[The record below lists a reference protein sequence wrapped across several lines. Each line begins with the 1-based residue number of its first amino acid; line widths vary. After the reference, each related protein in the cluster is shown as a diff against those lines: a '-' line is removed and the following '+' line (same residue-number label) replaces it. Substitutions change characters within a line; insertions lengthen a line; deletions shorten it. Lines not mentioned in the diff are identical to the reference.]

1 MTRQQQTF
9 NTPTSALIACLCVC
23 LFAHAQAAE
32 KWSRQLEPTSPGVSD
47 SFDWVPLAQPVDSS
61 TAKDRSANARV
72 LTYSQ
77 AFPPNGRFGDLP
89 KPHNPPAPQQQPFDF
104 PYQFQRFVNQPQTR
118 PQIGS
123 PFGAS
128 PLKASALQ
136 GGEPTSQ
143 SFFKFEMPFR
153 PDGGNRDVG
162 ATGPS
167 SLQTGYQIQHTFGG
181 GGAQAT
187 LFSSPLYNQQP
198 VFPPEFHPIP
208 QKPIQQP
215 LQKPLPQQNY
225 IEDSFPAKN
234 IYRESK
240 PNPTQQSLQSV
251 TPQVFPADPPVEQF
265 FDLNKPQSSYNGQIP
280 SYQQPESLPTAPF
293 QQSAPTAPAL
303 APNSNAGNPQDVQ
316 LLYVP
321 YDTLYNQQK
330 PESQAYEVN
339 KYNVNPSLPTVNPF
353 QINNFYTQDTLGS
366 LDQQNYFTSTPSTS
380 TSRPKT
386 TTLKPTT
393 IFQNYVNPQQQL
405 TTPRP
410 KPKAHQPPLA
420 MFLVRNSARPTQA
433 DVVSALR
440 HSNTIAVVD
449 APTKKI
455 PDIFVGP
462 AGMST
467 PEGYAKFELPY
478 LSQLAQ
484 TRELREIPFFVAPLS
499 YRTPSG
505 FNKILLPEPHVGSIV
520 INLAKSNSATQEIV
534 SQPAKPSAVYS
545 QNDINQYQ
553 PPQPTQRV
561 RPQRVKQPSA
571 TKDYYPALNE
581 PVQKPRDQFEI
592 TTQRST
598 LAPTRGNKF
607 NYFYNQDAI
616 REVNSPKVTK
626 LDRPKKKRPQHTVQQ
641 QQQQPIEQPAFTQTI
656 NNPYAQFQ
664 PAPNQIINDDIY
676 KVQPNRPAPSTST
689 STSTTT
695 TTTSTTS
702 TTAAPAHTFFTYNPN
717 GQVDYQNA
725 NGPLYSFGTI
735 PKEPV
740 EEQLPR
746 FTTRPPTS
754 TTPEEEYRMKQYFRQ
769 QDAFRNRP
777 QLVNPTN
784 PPFEQVQY
792 TPVDLDYERDANVPS
807 TTHKT
812 TSTTK
817 QRITFYSPSQS
828 AISGPEDAYNVVS
841 PQRPDVLELQREKD
855 VQLELKPHRQQAS
868 SQRPLYNQNEIP
880 DSTVEYDP
888 NPYHVPSELPPL
900 TPNLPGLVNNL
911 QEKDKQN
918 AIGELATTT
927 PNQPEP
933 EPEQPTRP
941 TRRPLNRVRKPL
953 VSKVTSSVSYS
964 ETETSTRRPAQRVR
978 RPFGSRATA
987 STTTSPDN
995 EGEITPTTRRPS
1007 SAARNP
1013 LIRNPNRIRY
1023 QPTQEER
1030 QSLRTKH
1037 RKKYG
1042 ESGKDEDL
1050 DYQRDVL
1057 NQNYPVIKPLSSR
1070 KPSSPTAIPS
1080 SYATNYGSEA
1090 PTSETQQVYTVTPSN
1105 TVETNEQT
1113 FPAGMLEPMQI
1124 AQQYSQYTKD
1134 NFGPGYFPNQED
1146 LSPTEPI
1153 IRNEINPVFTTL
1165 PSTTSTTTTTAAPT
1179 TTTEEPLVTTR
1190 RSPFIRRNYPRLRTT
1205 TTEPPTTTT
1214 PETETKTSLRPRIPP
1229 RKVIRVRARTRRPQI
1244 LSSTTSIPEE
1254 EAEVEEPKNNF
1265 RKINRF
1271 NHDLYENE
1279 ASPPQRRRQRPNFQL
1294 DGQESQWSPALK
1306 FGGNHHFKPTNP
1318 KEQNKEKEH
1327 KFEEEPEIVTIGPED
1342 SKKAD
1347 NFEVNVSAGF
1357 GETKPTLK
1365 GPNLKPEKSFA
1376 ELLEE
1381 VMGKAP
1387 EEKPLESAE
1396 ESTQRTTDGTF
1407 FESQK
1412 TTIFNRVNR
1421 RNKFKK
1427 LRLPSTQNTESFETA
1442 ESQGL
1447 GSQLY
1452 NSLYGKEKSTDE
1464 IVKELKTTTPL
1475 TPESSTLTTTTNS
1488 PLSTMN
1494 TNEPT
1499 TSEPLEVTSFATTL
1513 AMDDDLDR
1521 STIAPT
1527 GNEDENA
1534 TEESATR
1541 RMDEA
1546 VDDLESQPSIF
1557 SEVKRQ
1563 LHDLFAIDESED
1575 HAVTAALAAVGKRR
1589 QEYMNIKR
1597 TKADTTTQAMNAVTE
1612 EATEPTL
1619 SATAVKTPADDQ
1631 AKKNLMDKVIYATST
1646 SMKVTSETEICY
1658 RGRCIRS
1665 EDLPANHK
1673 LN

>member
-1 MTRQQQTF
+1 MTRRLQIF
-9 NTPTSALIACLCVC
+9 ITPISVLVICVWVC
-23 LFAHAQAAE
+23 LLAPAHAAE

-47 SFDWVPLAQPVDSS
+47 SFDWVPVAQPVDSS

-77 AFPPNGRFGDLP
+77 AFPPNGRFGDLH
-89 KPHNPPAPQQQPFDF
+89 KPHNPPVSQQQPFDF
-104 PYQFQRFVNQPQTR
+104 PYQFQRFVNPPPR
-118 PQIGS
+118 PQVGS
-123 PFGAS
+123 PFGAP
-128 PLKASALQ
+128 PLKPAAPAVSLQ
-136 GGEPTSQ
+136 SGEPTSQ

-153 PDGGNRDVG
+153 TDGGNRG
-162 ATGPS
+162 ASGPPS

-181 GGAQAT
+181 GAQAT
-187 LFSSPLYNQQP
+187 LFSSPVYNDQP

-208 QKPIQQP
+208 QKPLQQS
-215 LQKPLPQQNY
+215 LQKPLPQQNF
-225 IEDSFPAKN
+225 IEDSFPTKN
-234 IYRESK
+234 VYRESK

-251 TPQVFPADPPVEQF
+251 TPQVFPVEPPADQF
-265 FDLNKPQSSYNGQIP
+265 FDLNRPSSFNSQLP
-280 SYQQPESLPTAPF
+280 FQQADSVPTAPF
-293 QQSAPTAPAL
+293 QQSATAPTAPAS
-303 APNSNAGNPQDVQ
+303 APTSNGGNQQDVQ

-330 PESQAYEVN
+330 PESQAFEVN
-339 KYNVNPSLPTVNPF
+339 KYNINAGLPTVNPF
-353 QINNFYTQDTLGS
+353 QINQFYTQDSLGP
-366 LDQQNYFTSTPSTS
+366 LDQQNYFTTSTTTTS

-393 IFQNYVNPQQQL
+393 IFQNYANPQL

-420 MFLVRNSARPTQA
+420 MFLVRNSARPTQS

-455 PDIFVGP
+455 PEIFVGP

-467 PEGYAKFELPY
+467 PDGYIKFDLPY
-478 LSQLAQ
+478 LSQLTQ
-484 TRELREIPFFVAPLS
+484 TRELRDIPFFVAPLS

-520 INLAKSNSATQEIV
+520 INLAKSNSITQEVI
-534 SQPAKPSAVYS
+534 SQPAKPSVVYS

-553 PPQPTQRV
+553 APPQPTQRV
-561 RPQRVKQPSA
+561 RPHRVKQPST
-571 TKDYYPALNE
+571 TKDYYPAGTLNE
-581 PVQKPRDQFEI
+581 PVHKNRDQFEV
-592 TTQRST
+592 TTQRAT

-616 REVNSPKVTK
+616 QEVSSPKVTK
-626 LDRPKKKRPQHTVQQ
+626 HDRPKKKRPQHV
-641 QQQQPIEQPAFTQTI
+641 QQQQPIEQPTFTQTI

-664 PAPNQIINDDIY
+664 PAPNQIFSDDIY

-702 TTAAPAHTFFTYNPN
+702 TTAAPAHAFFTFNPN
-717 GQVDYQNA
+717 GQVEFPSA
-725 NGPLYSFGTI
+725 HGPLYSFGTI

-740 EEQLPR
+740 EEQVPR
-746 FTTRPPTS
+746 FTTRPP

-777 QLVNPTN
+777 QIVNPTN

-792 TPVDLDYERDANVPS
+792 TPVDLDYERNQNVP

-817 QRITFYSPSQS
+817 QRVTFYSPSQPAAS
-828 AISGPEDAYNVVS
+828 APEDAYNVV
-841 PQRPDVLELQREKD
+841 QQPDFAELQRDKEI
-855 VQLELKPHRQQAS
+855 QAELKPHRKQPS
-868 SQRPLYNQNEIP
+868 NHRPLYNQNEIP
-880 DSTVEYDP
+880 DSTVEYEP

-911 QEKDKQN
+911 EENDKQN
-918 AIGELATTT
+918 AVAELATTT
-927 PNQPEP
+927 PAQPEK
-933 EPEQPTRP
+933 ELPTRP
-941 TRRPLNRVRKPL
+941 TRRPINRVRKPV

-964 ETETSTRRPAQRVR
+964 ETETSTRRPIQRVR
-978 RPFGSRATA
+978 RPFGARATA
-987 STTTSPDN
+987 STTATPDGEEEATS
-995 EGEITPTTRRPS
+995 TTRRPS

-1023 QPTQEER
+1023 QPTPEER
-1030 QSLRTKH
+1030 QTLRTKQ

-1042 ESGKDEDL
+1042 DSGKDEDL

-1057 NQNYPVIKPLSSR
+1057 KQNYPIIKPLSSR
-1070 KPSSPTAIPS
+1070 TPSSPTAIPS
-1080 SYATNYGSEA
+1080 SYTTSTGAEA

-1146 LSPTEPI
+1146 LGPTEPI

-1165 PSTTSTTTTTAAPT
+1165 PSTITSTTSTTTTT
-1179 TTTEEPLVTTR
+1179 TEEPQVTTR

-1205 TTEPPTTTT
+1205 TTEAPTTA
-1214 PETETKTSLRPRIPP
+1214 PAETETKTSLRPRIPP
-1229 RKVIRVRARTRRPQI
+1229 RKVIKVRTRTRRPQYSV
-1244 LSSTTSIPEE
+1244 SSTPSPEE
-1254 EAEVEEPKNNF
+1254 ESEVEEPKNNF

-1271 NHDLYENE
+1271 NHDLYEND
-1279 ASPPQRRRQRPNFQL
+1279 AAPPQRRRQRPSFQL

-1306 FGGNHHFKPTNP
+1306 LGSNHHFKPSNP
-1318 KEQNKEKEH
+1318 KDRAKESEH
-1327 KFEEEPEIVTIGPED
+1327 KFEEEPEIVTIGPEND
-1342 SKKAD
+1342 KKAD
-1347 NFEVNVSAGF
+1347 NFEVNVSASF
-1357 GETKPTLK
+1357 GEVKPTVK
-1365 GPNLKPEKSFA
+1365 APNLKPEKSFA

-1387 EEKPLESAE
+1387 EEKPLESVE
-1396 ESTQRTTDGTF
+1396 ETSTRSTDDTF

-1412 TTIFNRVNR
+1412 TTIFNRINR

-1427 LRLPSTQNTESFETA
+1427 LRLPSTPNSESFETA
-1442 ESQGL
+1442 ESQNL

-1452 NSLYGKEKSTDE
+1452 NSLYGKEKSTIE
-1464 IVKELKTTTPL
+1464 IVNELKTTTPL
-1475 TPESSTLTTTTNS
+1475 TPASIGKITGTTLTTTAS
-1488 PLSTMN
+1488 PLSTMY
-1494 TNEPT
+1494 TDEPT
-1499 TSEPLEVTSFATTL
+1499 ASEQLEVTSYATTL
-1513 AMDDDLDR
+1513 AMDEAVEK
-1521 STIAPT
+1521 TTNAPVE
-1527 GNEDENA
+1527 NEAESVTA
-1534 TEESATR
+1534 ESATR
-1541 RMDEA
+1541 RMDDA

-1597 TKADTTTQAMNAVTE
+1597 TKPDTTTQAMNAAADVTSTTESTISATTE
-1612 EATEPTL
+1612 E
-1619 SATAVKTPADDQ
+1619 TA
-1631 AKKNLMDKVIYATST
+1631 AKKPLQKSLMDQVVYATST
-1646 SMKVTSETEICY
+1646 STKVTSETEICY

-1673 LN
+1673 LH

>member
-1 MTRQQQTF
+1 MTPQQQQRQKVVFTT
-9 NTPTSALIACLCVC
+9 TPTRTLIAACICVC
-23 LFAHAQAAE
+23 LFAHAQAAD
-32 KWSRQLEPTSPGVSD
+32 KWSRQLEPTSPGISD

-89 KPHNPPAPQQQPFDF
+89 KPHNPASTQQQRQQQQQPFDF
-104 PYQFQRFVNQPQTR
+104 PYQFQRFVNPPPAAR
-118 PQIGS
+118 PQVGS
-123 PFGAS
+123 PFGTPPKA
-128 PLKASALQ
+128 ASALQ

-153 PDGGNRDVG
+153 TDGSNRDP
-162 ATGPS
+162 AAGPG

-181 GGAQAT
+181 GAQAT
-187 LFSSPLYNQQP
+187 LFSSPLFNQQP

-208 QKPIQQP
+208 QKPVQQS
-215 LQKPLPQQNY
+215 LQKPLPQQNF
-225 IEDSFPAKN
+225 IEDSFPSKN
-234 IYRESK
+234 IYHESK

-251 TPQVFPADPPVEQF
+251 TPQVFPADPELDHF
-265 FDLNKPQSSYNGQIP
+265 FDLNKPQSSFNAPLP
-280 SYQQPESLPTAPF
+280 SYQQSATAPTAPF
-293 QQSAPTAPAL
+293 QQTAPTAPSSVQS
-303 APNSNAGNPQDVQ
+303 SNAGSSQDVQ

-330 PESQAYEVN
+330 PDSQAFEVN
-339 KYNVNPSLPTVNPF
+339 KYNVNPLPTVNPF
-353 QINNFYTQDTLGS
+353 QINQFYTQDTLGS
-366 LDQQNYFTSTPSTS
+366 LDQQNYFTPTTSTS

-393 IFQNYVNPQQQL
+393 IFQNFANPQQQQL

-420 MFLVRNSARPTQA
+420 MFLVRNTARPTQS

-440 HSNTIAVVD
+440 HSNTISVVD

-455 PDIFVGP
+455 PEIFVSP

-467 PEGYAKFELPY
+467 PDGYVKFDLPY
-478 LSQLAQ
+478 LSQLTQ

-520 INLAKSNSATQEIV
+520 INLAKSGSSTQEQII
-534 SQPAKPSAVYS
+534 SQPAKPNVVYS

-561 RPQRVKQPSA
+561 RPQRVKQPAA

-581 PVQKPRDQFEI
+581 PLQKNRDQFEV
-592 TTQRST
+592 TTQRAT

-616 REVNSPKVTK
+616 HEISSPKVTK
-626 LDRPKKKRPQHTVQQ
+626 HDRPKKKRPQHV

-664 PAPNQIINDDIY
+664 PQPNQIINDDIY
-676 KVQPNRPAPSTST
+676 KVQPNRPAPIASSTSK
-689 STSTTT
+689 TT

-702 TTAAPAHTFFTYNPN
+702 TTAAPAHTFFTFNPN
-717 GQVDYQNA
+717 GQLEYQNT
-725 NGPLYSFGTI
+725 NGPLYSFGDL

-769 QDAFRNRP
+769 QEAFRNRP
-777 QLVNPTN
+777 QIVNPTN

-792 TPVDLDYERDANVPS
+792 TPVDLDYERGANAPS

-817 QRITFYSPSQS
+817 QRVTFYSPSQTGVS
-828 AISGPEDAYNVVS
+828 APEDAYNVVS
-841 PQRPDVLELQREKD
+841 PQQAELTQLQREKD
-855 VQLELKPHRQQAS
+855 IQTELKSHRQQAS
-868 SQRPLYNQNEIP
+868 NQRPLYNQNEIP
-880 DSTVEYDP
+880 DSTVEYEP

-918 AIGELATTT
+918 AVSELATTT
-927 PNQPEP
+927 PNQPVE
-933 EPEQPTRP
+933 ELPTRP
-941 TRRPLNRVRKPL
+941 TRRPINRIRKP
-953 VSKVTSSVSYS
+953 VVTSSVSYS
-964 ETETSTRRPAQRVR
+964 EGETSTRRPTQRVR
-978 RPFGSRATA
+978 RPFGARATTA
-987 STTTSPDN
+987 SPDV
-995 EGEITPTTRRPS
+995 EGEVTSTTRRPS

-1023 QPTQEER
+1023 QPTPEER
-1030 QSLRTKH
+1030 QSLRTKQ

-1042 ESGKDEDL
+1042 NSGKDEDL

-1070 KPSSPTAIPS
+1070 TPSSPTAIPS
-1080 SYATNYGSEA
+1080 SYAANIGSEA

-1153 IRNEINPVFTTL
+1153 IRNEINP
-1165 PSTTSTTTTTAAPT
+1165 
-1179 TTTEEPLVTTR
+1179 EPEVTTR

-1205 TTEPPTTTT
+1205 TTETPTTST
-1214 PETETKTSLRPRIPP
+1214 PETETKSSLRPRIPP
-1229 RKVIRVRARTRRPQI
+1229 RKVIKVRARTRRPLTQA
-1244 LSSTTSIPEE
+1244 STTSNPEE
-1254 EAEVEEPKNNF
+1254 EGEVEEPKTNL

-1271 NHDLYENE
+1271 NHDLYEND
-1279 ASPPQRRRQRPNFQL
+1279 ATPPQRRRQRPTFQL

-1306 FGGNHHFKPTNP
+1306 FGSNHHFKPTNP
-1318 KEQNKEKEH
+1318 KEQKKENDH
-1327 KFEEEPEIVTIGPED
+1327 KFEDEPEIVTVGPED
-1342 SKKAD
+1342 SKNAD
-1347 NFEVNVSAGF
+1347 NYEVKVSANL
-1357 GETKPTLK
+1357 GEAKPTLK
-1365 GPNLKPEKSFA
+1365 APNLKPEKSFA

-1387 EEKPLESAE
+1387 EEKPLESDE
-1396 ESTQRTTDGTF
+1396 ETTQRTTDGTF

-1412 TTIFNRVNR
+1412 TTIFNRINR

-1427 LRLPSTQNTESFETA
+1427 LKLPTAQNNESFETA

-1452 NSLYGKEKSTDE
+1452 NSLYNQDKSTDE
-1464 IVKELKTTTPL
+1464 LVKELKTTTPL
-1475 TPESSTLTTTTNS
+1475 TPLPTTLTTTPS
-1488 PLSTMN
+1488 PVSTQAN
-1494 TNEPT
+1494 TEPT
-1499 TSEPLEVTSFATTL
+1499 TAEQLEVTSFATTL
-1513 AMDDDLDR
+1513 AIDEAIDK
-1521 STIAPT
+1521 TTVAPAEQDAEGVT
-1527 GNEDENA
+1527 V
-1534 TEESATR
+1534 ESATR

-1597 TKADTTTQAMNAVTE
+1597 TKADTTTQAMNAEVTPT
-1612 EATEPTL
+1612 TEPTP
-1619 SATAVKTPADDQ
+1619 TVKGAAADGK
-1631 AKKNLMDKVIYATST
+1631 AKKNLMDQVVYATST

>member
-1 MTRQQQTF
+1 MIRQLQMF
-9 NTPTSALIACLCVC
+9 NTPINTLLACLLVC
-23 LFAHAQAAE
+23 WLARAHAAE

-47 SFDWVPLAQPVDSS
+47 SFDWVPVAQPVDSS

-77 AFPPNGRFGDLP
+77 AYPPNGRFGDLP
-89 KPHNPPAPQQQPFDF
+89 KPHNPPVSQQQPFDF
-104 PYQFQRFVNQPQTR
+104 PYQFQRFANQPPPRSQV
-118 PQIGS
+118 GS
-123 PFGAS
+123 PFGAP
-128 PLKASALQ
+128 PLKAAAPAASSLQ
-136 GGEPTSQ
+136 SGEPTSQ

-153 PDGGNRDVG
+153 TEGGSHG
-162 ATGPS
+162 ASGSPG
-167 SLQTGYQIQHTFGG
+167 SLQTGYQIQHILG

-187 LFSSPLYNQQP
+187 LFSSPLFNQQP

-208 QKPIQQP
+208 QKPLQQT

-225 IEDSFPAKN
+225 IEDSFPSKN
-234 IYRESK
+234 VYRESK

-251 TPQVFPADPPVEQF
+251 TPQVFPVEQQVDQF
-265 FDLNKPQSSYNGQIP
+265 FDLNKPSSFNAQLP
-280 SYQQPESLPTAPF
+280 FQHTDSAPTAPY
-293 QQSAPTAPAL
+293 QQSGSAPTAPASL
-303 APNSNAGNPQDVQ
+303 PTSNGGSQQDVQ

-321 YDTLYNQQK
+321 YDTLFNQQK
-330 PESQAYEVN
+330 PESQGFELN
-339 KYNVNPSLPTVNPF
+339 KYNVNAGLPTVNPF
-353 QINNFYTQDTLGS
+353 QINQFYTQDSLDS
-366 LDQQNYFTSTPSTS
+366 LDQQNYFASSITTS

-393 IFQNYVNPQQQL
+393 IFQNYANQQP

-420 MFLVRNSARPTQA
+420 MFLVRNSVRPTQT

-440 HSNTIAVVD
+440 HSNTIAVID

-455 PDIFVGP
+455 PEIFVGP

-467 PEGYAKFELPY
+467 PDGYVKFDLPY

-520 INLAKSNSATQEIV
+520 INLAKSSSAPQAV
-534 SQPAKPSAVYS
+534 LSQPAKPSAVYS
-545 QNDINQYQ
+545 QNDISQYQ
-553 PPQPTQRV
+553 SPPPTQRV
-561 RPQRVKQPSA
+561 RPHRVKQPSA
-571 TKDYYPALNE
+571 TKDYYPAAVLNE
-581 PVQKPRDQFEI
+581 PVHKNRDQYEI

-598 LAPTRGNKF
+598 LPPTRGNKF

-616 REVNSPKVTK
+616 HEVSSPKVTK
-626 LDRPKKKRPQHTVQQ
+626 HDRPKKKRPQNV
-641 QQQQPIEQPAFTQTI
+641 QQQPIEQPAFPQTI

-664 PAPNQIINDDIY
+664 PAPNQITNDDIY
-676 KVQPNRPAPSTST
+676 KVQSSRPSPSTSP

-702 TTAAPAHTFFTYNPN
+702 TTAAPAQTFYSFNPN
-717 GQVDYQNA
+717 GQVEFQSA
-725 NGPLYSFGTI
+725 NGPLYSFDTI

-740 EEQLPR
+740 EEQAPR
-746 FTTRPPTS
+746 FTTRPPSSTS
-754 TTPEEEYRMKQYFRQ
+754 PEEEYHMKQYYRQ
-769 QDAFRNRP
+769 QEAFRNRP
-777 QLVNPTN
+777 QIVSPTN

-792 TPVDLDYERDANVPS
+792 TPVDLDYGRDVNAPS

-812 TSTTK
+812 TSPTK
-817 QRITFYSPSQS
+817 QRVTFYSPSQPGSS
-828 AISGPEDAYNVVS
+828 APEDAYNVV
-841 PQRPDVLELQREKD
+841 QQPDFAELQQEK
-855 VQLELKPHRQQAS
+855 VIEGELKPQRKQPSNH
-868 SQRPLYNQNEIP
+868 RPLYNQNEIP

-927 PNQPEP
+927 PSEP
-933 EPEQPTRP
+933 EKELPTRP
-941 TRRPLNRVRKPL
+941 TRRPINRVRKPL

-964 ETETSTRRPAQRVR
+964 ETETSTRRPIQRVR
-978 RPFGSRATA
+978 RPFGARATA
-987 STTTSPDN
+987 STPASPD
-995 EGEITPTTRRPS
+995 GEEEATSTTRRPS

-1023 QPTQEER
+1023 QPTPEER
-1030 QSLRTKH
+1030 QSLRTKQ

-1042 ESGKDEDL
+1042 NSGKDEDL

-1057 NQNYPVIKPLSSR
+1057 KQNYPVIKPLSSR
-1070 KPSSPTAIPS
+1070 TPSSPTAIPS
-1080 SYATNYGSEA
+1080 SYATNSGSEA

-1105 TVETNEQT
+1105 TVGTNEQT

-1146 LSPTEPI
+1146 LGPTEPI

-1165 PSTTSTTTTTAAPT
+1165 PTTTPTPTTTTTS
-1179 TTTEEPLVTTR
+1179 EEPQVTTR

-1205 TTEPPTTTT
+1205 TTEAPTTTT
-1214 PETETKTSLRPRIPP
+1214 QEAETKTSLRPRLPP
-1229 RKVIRVRARTRRPQI
+1229 RKVIKVRTRTRRPV
-1244 LSSTTSIPEE
+1244 SSTTNPEE
-1254 EAEVEEPKNNF
+1254 EAEVEEPKSNV

-1271 NHDLYENE
+1271 NHDLYEND
-1279 ASPPQRRRQRPNFQL
+1279 ATPPQRRRHRPSFQL

-1306 FGGNHHFKPTNP
+1306 FGNNHHFKPTNP
-1318 KEQNKEKEH
+1318 KEKSKENEH
-1327 KFEEEPEIVTIGPED
+1327 KFDEEPEIVTIGPED
-1342 SKKAD
+1342 DKKSD
-1347 NFEVNVSAGF
+1347 NYEVNVSASF
-1357 GETKPTLK
+1357 GEAKPTLK
-1365 GPNLKPEKSFA
+1365 APNLKPEKSFA

-1387 EEKPLESAE
+1387 EEKPLESVE
-1396 ESTQRTTDGTF
+1396 ETSTRTTDGTF

-1412 TTIFNRVNR
+1412 TTIFNRINR

-1427 LRLPSTQNTESFETA
+1427 LHLPTTQNNESFETA
-1442 ESQGL
+1442 ESQSL

-1452 NSLYGKEKSTDE
+1452 NSLHGNEKSTDE
-1464 IVKELKTTTPL
+1464 IVNELKTTTPL
-1475 TPESSTLTTTTNS
+1475 TPAPGGKITTTTLTTTTAS
-1488 PLSTMN
+1488 PSSTVY
-1494 TNEPT
+1494 TEEPT
-1499 TSEPLEVTSFATTL
+1499 TPDQLEVTSYATTL
-1513 AMDDDLDR
+1513 AMDEALDKT
-1521 STIAPT
+1521 TIAPAE
-1527 GNEDENA
+1527 NEAESVTA
-1534 TEESATR
+1534 ESATR

-1597 TKADTTTQAMNAVTE
+1597 TKPDTTTQAMNVAAVAA
-1612 EATEPTL
+1612 ATTVPTP
-1619 SATAVKTPADDQ
+1619 SVAAETAAAD
-1631 AKKNLMDKVIYATST
+1631 KKPLQKSLMDQVVYATST
-1646 SMKVTSETEICY
+1646 STKVTSETEICY

-1665 EDLPANHK
+1665 EDLPSNHK
-1673 LN
+1673 LQ